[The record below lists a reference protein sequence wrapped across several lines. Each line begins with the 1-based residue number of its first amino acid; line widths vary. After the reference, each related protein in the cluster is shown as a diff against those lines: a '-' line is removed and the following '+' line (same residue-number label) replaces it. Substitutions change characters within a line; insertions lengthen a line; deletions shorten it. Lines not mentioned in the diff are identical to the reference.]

1 MVFGLFGAYL
11 GFAQAFT
18 INSKTLVAIPG
29 VSEAI
34 LFNVGPSYT
43 WAITGPIGGLVNPP
57 DGMDVGFELAVI
69 FAGIAYLILRRIEM
83 NTSPNERMGSGTEE
97 SVTATN

>member
-1 MVFGLFGAYL
+1 MVIGLIGAYL

-57 DGMDVGFELAVI
+57 AGMDVGFELAVI
-69 FAGIAYLILRRIEM
+69 FAGVAYLILRRIEI
-83 NTSPNERMGSGTEE
+83 NTSPRERMGAASEE
-97 SVTATN
+97 ISTAT